1 MSPVRVQRRRTKGWR
16 TPPCSCGCGKPARY
30 VGRGTPW
37 GNPWRVGDVITVL
50 APVRR
55 GSAFVRELVD
65 LGQHYDDDA
74 PIKLDWTE
82 HYATNGQI
90 TTPSGVIVEGA

>member
-1 MSPVRVQRRRTKGWR
+1 MTAPDDFVTLYHGDALAILPELPRESKIPPGCYLVAPFPLEDGATWGDLRR
-16 TPPCSCGCGKPARY
+16 
-30 VGRGTPW
+30 
-37 GNPWRVGDVITVL
+37 
-50 APVRR
+50 
-55 GSAFVRELVD
+55 LVD

>member
-1 MSPVRVQRRRTKGWR
+1 MTDPMTTERLAEIE
-16 TPPCSCGCGKPARY
+16 ARY
-30 VGRGTPW
+30 PTTPRESKIPP
-37 GNPWRVGDVITVL
+37 GCYL
-50 APVRR
+50 RR
-55 GSAFVRELVD
+55 LVD

>member
-1 MSPVRVQRRRTKGWR
+1 MAMSDHAYDQEHDALLAHGW
-16 TPPCSCGCGKPARY
+16 
-30 VGRGTPW
+30 
-37 GNPWRVGDVITVL
+37 DVIDGKSRESKIPPGCYLV
-50 APVRR
+50 APSPLEDGATWGDLRR
-55 GSAFVRELVD
+55 LVD

>member
-1 MSPVRVQRRRTKGWR
+1 MTSRQSYPQIPAGCYLVAPFPLEDGATWGDLRR
-16 TPPCSCGCGKPARY
+16 
-30 VGRGTPW
+30 
-37 GNPWRVGDVITVL
+37 
-50 APVRR
+50 
-55 GSAFVRELVD
+55 LVE
-65 LGQHYDDDA
+65 LGQHYDDEA

>member
-1 MSPVRVQRRRTKGWR
+1 MAMSDHAYDQEHDALLGHGWDVIE
-16 TPPCSCGCGKPARY
+16 GKA
-30 VGRGTPW
+30 GRGAGYSTRAD
-37 GNPWRVGDVITVL
+37 NDL
-50 APVRR
+50 RR
-55 GSAFVRELVD
+55 LVD

>member
-1 MSPVRVQRRRTKGWR
+1 MTVYPTTPRESKIPPGCYLVAPFPLEDGATCGDLRR
-16 TPPCSCGCGKPARY
+16 
-30 VGRGTPW
+30 
-37 GNPWRVGDVITVL
+37 
-50 APVRR
+50 
-55 GSAFVRELVD
+55 LVD

>member
-1 MSPVRVQRRRTKGWR
+1 MSTVKTVKVKIEIDVDELRHPTTPRESKIPPGCYLVAPFPLEDGATWGDLRR
-16 TPPCSCGCGKPARY
+16 
-30 VGRGTPW
+30 
-37 GNPWRVGDVITVL
+37 
-50 APVRR
+50 
-55 GSAFVRELVD
+55 LVD

>member
-1 MSPVRVQRRRTKGWR
+1 VAPFPLEDGATWGDLRR
-16 TPPCSCGCGKPARY
+16 
-30 VGRGTPW
+30 
-37 GNPWRVGDVITVL
+37 
-50 APVRR
+50 
-55 GSAFVRELVD
+55 LVD

>member
-1 MSPVRVQRRRTKGWR
+1 MTDPMTTERLAEIE
-16 TPPCSCGCGKPARY
+16 ARY
-30 VGRGTPW
+30 PTTPRESKIPPGCYLVAPFPLEDGATW
-37 GNPWRVGDVITVL
+37 GDL
-50 APVRR
+50 RR
-55 GSAFVRELVD
+55 LVD

>member
-1 MSPVRVQRRRTKGWR
+1 MAEPIVP
-16 TPPCSCGCGKPARY
+16 TPTAPASPARAIPLVAQRESKIPPGCY
-30 VGRGTPW
+30 LVAPFPLEDGATW
-37 GNPWRVGDVITVL
+37 GDL
-50 APVRR
+50 RR
-55 GSAFVRELVD
+55 LVE